1 MSCISRGFEVLKI
14 SLESARVCFHI
25 NKSVMTA
32 SPSHLLLWKH
42 NTMSTNPMQPSSFS
56 FFFLPLILISM
67 AAYTDAI
74 TSPYSPTDYFLLD
87 CGSSSNTTASS
98 DGRTRRGDSGSA
110 TSNFSSFESKADKQG
125 ASVEQVPYMT
135 ARIFKS
141 QFTYS
146 FSVSPGPKFLRLYF
160 YPAVYSGI
168 NEFDFFIT
176 VTSGVHTLL
185 SNFSASLTVAAME
198 PQVDSIVK
206 EFIIHA
212 WENQTFL
219 NITFSPSPSFYAFVS
234 GIELCSMPN
243 NLYFKGD
250 SEPIPFV
257 GTNGLFYI
265 DSYTALETVY
275 RLNVG
280 GLSIGGEGDTGM
292 TSCHVRHLLHRR
304 PLPVD

>member
-32 SPSHLLLWKH
+32 TPSHLLLWKH

-125 ASVEQVPYMT
+125 PSVEQVPYLT

-141 QFTYS
+141 QFQYR
-146 FSVSPGPKFLRLYF
+146 PKRDRKPKSNEDF
-160 YPAVYSGI
+160 YY
-168 NEFDFFIT
+168 
-176 VTSGVHTLL
+176 
-185 SNFSASLTVAAME
+185 
-198 PQVDSIVK
+198 
-206 EFIIHA
+206 
-212 WENQTFL
+212 
-219 NITFSPSPSFYAFVS
+219 Y
-234 GIELCSMPN
+234 
-243 NLYFKGD
+243 
-250 SEPIPFV
+250 
-257 GTNGLFYI
+257 
-265 DSYTALETVY
+265 
-275 RLNVG
+275 
-280 GLSIGGEGDTGM
+280 
-292 TSCHVRHLLHRR
+292 
-304 PLPVD
+304 